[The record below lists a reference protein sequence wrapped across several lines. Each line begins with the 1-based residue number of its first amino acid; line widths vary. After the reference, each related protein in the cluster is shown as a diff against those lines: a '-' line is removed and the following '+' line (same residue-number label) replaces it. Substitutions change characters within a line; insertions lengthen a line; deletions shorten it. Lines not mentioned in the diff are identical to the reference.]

1 MCRET
6 LKGYLKSKCAAEKE
20 AIDLFVDSHNPKNLT
35 NLDREAIKIAL
46 KTITVRDPAC
56 GSGAYLLGMMHEL
69 LELQACLF
77 PSDRPES
84 ESVHDRKLSI
94 IKNNL
99 YGVDRDEFAVNIARL
114 RLWLS
119 LSIDGDK
126 PQALPN
132 LNYKVE
138 AGDSLTAPVIANQQS
153 SRDVFVKEFQ
163 KLKSKLQVLL
173 G

>member
-1 MCRET
+1 MEKNDSASYFTPKPIVAFMCRET
-6 LKGYLKSKCAAEKE
+6 LKGYLKSKCAADAE

-35 NLDREAIKIAL
+35 DREAIKIAL
-46 KTITVRDPAC
+46 KSIIVCDPAC

-99 YGVDRDEFAVNIARL
+99 LVSQFKELLLVRL
-114 RLWLS
+114 S
-119 LSIDGDK
+119 
-126 PQALPN
+126 
-132 LNYKVE
+132 
-138 AGDSLTAPVIANQQS
+138 QQS
-153 SRDVFVKEFQ
+153 IASIA
-163 KLKSKLQVLL
+163 S
-173 G
+173 